1 MSEEMIFPVNM
12 PPEDRHTFDWV
23 YKVHPQGLE
32 AKRYNNAFYI
42 NGELT
47 GPLLGTIS
55 RFFPGSTTRF
65 RKIITLWKSLVDGR
79 FRVYLRE
86 PVCIVS
92 NPWSNTYYHWLAEVM
107 PRLLEARR
115 RHGDVLFLFPFFFS
129 DLNDQFQLPSVSQ
142 LGIRYRYIGETNFF
156 ARKIYFNQSLRPF
169 TGHFPKGSFDLFR
182 SIFRRDVP
190 AYRKVYIRRKA
201 DKRIVANGEEVE
213 VCFLRHGYETV
224 ELENAGLEDQVR
236 LFSEAFVIA
245 SIHGAALTNMLYMR
259 EGSTVLE
266 FGLKGER
273 HDKCYFN
280 MARAVG
286 HRYFHLGCEGV
297 LQGVVFTEADLVV
310 DIDAL
315 DRTLASISGP
325 GA

>member
-1 MSEEMIFPVNM
+1 MPEQMTFPVNM
-12 PPEDRHTFDWV
+12 PPDDRRLFEWV
-23 YKVHPQGLE
+23 YDVQPQGLE
-32 AKRYNNAFYI
+32 ARKYNNTFYI

-65 RKIITLWKSLVDGR
+65 RKIMTLWKALLDKR
-79 FRVYLRE
+79 FRLYLKE
-86 PVCIVS
+86 AVCIVS

-107 PRLLEARR
+107 PRLLEAKR
-115 RHGDVLFLFPFFFS
+115 RHGDVLFLFPFFFE
-129 DLNDQFQLPSVSQ
+129 DLNEQFQLPSVSQ
-142 LGIRYRYIGETNFF
+142 LRIRYQYLGETNFF
-156 ARKIYFNQSLRPF
+156 ARKIYFTQSLRPS

-182 SIFRRDVP
+182 SFFRRDVP
-190 AYRKVYIRRKA
+190 AFRKIYICRKA
-201 DKRIVANGEEVE
+201 EKRIVANGEEVE
-213 VCFLRHGYETV
+213 ACFLRHGYETV

-236 LFSEAFVIA
+236 HFSEALVIA
-245 SIHGAALTNMLYMR
+245 SIHGAALTNMLFMR

-280 MARAVG
+280 MAREVG
-286 HRYFHLGCEGV
+286 HRYFHLGCESLLEGV
-297 LQGVVFTEADLVV
+297 GFTSADLVV

-315 DRTLASISGP
+315 ERTLTSISEP
-325 GA
+325 RE